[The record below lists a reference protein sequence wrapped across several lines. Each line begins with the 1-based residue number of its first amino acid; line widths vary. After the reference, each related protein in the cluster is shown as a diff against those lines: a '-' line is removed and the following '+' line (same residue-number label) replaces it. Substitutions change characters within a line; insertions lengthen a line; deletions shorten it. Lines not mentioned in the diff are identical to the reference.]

1 MSEAHANFE
10 LCNCST
16 NMFQNFFSH
25 VFPFRLNLTSL
36 CFIWGIFDYYLFLTS
51 QGKASAIIVIL
62 DGRGLRE
69 IHDFFQEKLRAKC
82 LSAVAF
88 RCMKLTPLAVLKLFL
103 HSHNV
108 FVRK

>member
-25 VFPFRLNLTSL
+25 VFRFRLNITSL

-51 QGKASAIIVIL
+51 QEKASAIVFIL

-69 IHDFFQEKLRAKC
+69 IHDFFQEKLRATC

-88 RCMKLTPLAVLKLFL
+88 R
-103 HSHNV
+103 
-108 FVRK
+108 